1 MAVGDRP
8 LDVLQLSNRAGYRR
22 AIIGRKLADF
32 NELRLLARAA
42 LSTLFWEVGWV
53 RCVHSFSPAPRRLL
67 FCSPVPSRPQVK
79 RTSSSPT

>member
-8 LDVLQLSNRAGYRR
+8 LDVLQLSNRACHVR

-32 NELRLLARAA
+32 NELRLSARAA

-53 RCVHSFSPAPRRLL
+53 RCVHSFSPAPRR
-67 FCSPVPSRPQVK
+67 FSF
-79 RTSSSPT
+79 